1 MPDRVKDRT
10 FLGLFRDTI
19 LLRQIRQNRWPKCAP
34 TVVFWADVAF
44 HKPPPIEDG
53 CFPRSVERRFPV
65 YLGYLAELA
74 NHVAIRRKPQNR
86 AVYRP
91 LVLPTENVLVTEIN
105 WPYEIKIEVDPITQ
119 SLRLHGVAKKI
130 RAERGQT
137 NVKISRECWV
147 RNHLVRVADFD
158 TVRDAT
164 EFVRGIGIKPEWVAD
179 GHRRDHGQALNITE
193 LFADPQR
200 IQSVE
205 HASPQQTRLLSYW
218 LCFLT

>member
-34 TVVFWADVAF
+34 TIIFRADVAF

-53 CFPRSVERRFPV
+53 CFPRSVERWFPV

-91 LVLPTENVLVTEIN
+91 LVLPAENIVVVEVDWLNE
-105 WPYEIKIEVDPITQ
+105 IEVEIDPIAQ
-119 SLRLHGVAKKI
+119 PLCLQGVAKKI
-130 RAERGQT
+130 
-137 NVKISRECWV
+137 
-147 RNHLVRVADFD
+147 
-158 TVRDAT
+158 
-164 EFVRGIGIKPEWVAD
+164 
-179 GHRRDHGQALNITE
+179 
-193 LFADPQR
+193 
-200 IQSVE
+200 
-205 HASPQQTRLLSYW
+205 
-218 LCFLT
+218 